1 LLPRVIIAENRFGVD
16 AELIA
21 KFARLRCRIKEVG
34 IKYTARTYAEGKKV
48 RWKDGLRAVYVI
60 VKYGLFHRASY
71 GTPVSPLQEDAR
83 FSLIDQRSAK
93 S

>member
-1 LLPRVIIAENRFGVD
+1 
-16 AELIA
+16 
-21 KFARLRCRIKEVG
+21 
-34 IKYTARTYAEGKKV
+34 V
-48 RWKDGLRAVYVI
+48 RWKDGLRVVYVI